1 MSKAGRTP
9 WCTCAGRGRQV
20 VIAHQQ
26 PTSNTVGR
34 EQAHIAWSR
43 AREGEQVTK
52 NEVSRNACCEGKIR
66 EIHLL

>member
-1 MSKAGRTP
+1 MRKAGRTP